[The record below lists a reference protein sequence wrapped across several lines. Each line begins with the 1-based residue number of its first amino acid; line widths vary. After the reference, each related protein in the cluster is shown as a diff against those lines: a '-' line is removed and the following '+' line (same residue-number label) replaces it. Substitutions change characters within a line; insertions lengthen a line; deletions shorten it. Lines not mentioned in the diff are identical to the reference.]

1 MIPTFKNYGRN
12 DTPSLEV
19 CINITDK
26 SMNTFCNEIFHL
38 NKINIK
44 VPIQTIDEM
53 ILLPIRD
60 CTPDLF

>member
-19 CINITDK
+19 CINITNK
-26 SMNTFCNEIFHL
+26 FMNTFCNEIFHFK
-38 NKINIK
+38 KIKIK
-44 VPIQTIDEM
+44 VPMQTIDEM